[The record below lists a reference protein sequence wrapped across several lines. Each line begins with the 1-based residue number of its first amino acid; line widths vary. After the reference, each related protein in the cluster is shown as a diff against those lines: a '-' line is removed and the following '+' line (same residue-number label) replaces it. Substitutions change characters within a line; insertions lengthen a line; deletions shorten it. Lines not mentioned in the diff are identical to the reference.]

1 MSGPFKLKYS
11 NSAFP
16 FRTDNKKKA
25 YKRIIKENN
34 MKKDE
39 KGFWVDSKGRT
50 VSQIYSGVKGEQRD
64 HTKPAGTNESEN
76 E

>member
-1 MSGPFKLKYS
+1 MSKPFKLKYS

-16 FRTDNKKKA
+16 FKTDDKNKE

-34 MKKDE
+34 MRKDE
-39 KGFWVDSKGRT
+39 KGFWADSKGRT
-50 VSQIYSGVKGEQRD
+50 VSQIYHGVKGEQRKK
-64 HTKPAGTNESEN
+64 TKSAVTNESEN

>member
-16 FRTDNKKKA
+16 FKTDDKKKA
-25 YKRIIKENN
+25 YKKIIKENN
-34 MKKDE
+34 MKKNE

-50 VSQIYSGVKGEQRD
+50 VSQIYSGVKGEQRGY
-64 HTKPAGTNESEN
+64 TKPAGTNKSEN